1 MTSKTA
7 TRQRAALRWPR
18 PERLVTCVN
27 AIIVALSLS
36 VHLLTA
42 APVRADEI
50 TLVETGSTLIHSLF
64 SVWATE
70 YTKTHPGVRIVTNS
84 TGSDQGIKQAI
95 SGAAHIGTSDAY
107 MSDAEI
113 RQNPQI
119 INVAMAISAQTV
131 NYNLPGFDAAPLK
144 LDGPVLAGIYAGR
157 IRAWD
162 DKAIAALNLGLAL
175 PHHDIIPVRRADGA
189 GDTFVFTQY
198 LSFTTRWWEEKFYFG
213 RSIAWP
219 DVAGALSATGNS
231 DMLET
236 LQRTPYS
243 IGYIGVSFYKEIAK
257 AQLGSALLKSYSGEF
272 LLPTPETIQAAA
284 AALTPR
290 TPADQRLT
298 LVNAPGARAY
308 PLINYEY
315 AVVSTKQANSTI
327 AAAIRRFLL
336 WAIAPDETNEKY
348 LQDAHFIPLPAHI
361 WVLSYDQIQSIK

>member
-7 TRQRAALRWPR
+7 TRQRAALRWRKPAQ
-18 PERLVTCVN
+18 LVTCVN
-27 AIIVALSLS
+27 AVIVALTLGM
-36 VHLLTA
+36 HLLTA

-50 TLVETGSTLIHSLF
+50 TLVESGSTLIHPLF

-70 YTKTHPGVRIVTNS
+70 YMKTHPGVRIVTNS
-84 TGSDQGIKQAI
+84 TGSDQGIRQAI

-113 RQNPQI
+113 KQNPQI

-131 NYNLPGFDAAPLK
+131 NYNLPGFDAAAVK

-213 RSIAWP
+213 RLIAWP
-219 DVAGALSATGNS
+219 DVAGALAATGNS
-231 DMLET
+231 GMLET

-243 IGYIGVSFYKEIAK
+243 IGYIGVSFYNEIAK
-257 AQLGSALLKSYSGEF
+257 AQLGTALLKSHSGEF
-272 LLPTPETIQAAA
+272 LLPTPETIQSAAA
-284 AALTPR
+284 A
-290 TPADQRLT
+290 LT

-315 AVVSTKQANSTI
+315 AVVSTKQANPAI
-327 AAAIRRFLL
+327 AGAIRRFLL

-348 LQDAHFIPLPAHI
+348 LQDTHFIPLPAHI
-361 WVLSYDQIQSIK
+361 WVLSYDQIQSIR

>member
-1 MTSKTA
+1 MSKKTA
-7 TRQRAALRWPR
+7 TRQRAALHWRNPAQ
-18 PERLVTCVN
+18 LVTCVN
-27 AIIVALSLS
+27 AFIVAFTLGM
-36 VHLLTA
+36 HLLTA
-42 APVRADEI
+42 VRVRADEI
-50 TLVETGSTLIHSLF
+50 TLVESGSTLIHPLF

-70 YTKTHPGVRIVTNS
+70 YMRTHPGVRIVTNS

-131 NYNLPGFDAAPLK
+131 NYNLPGFDAAAVK

-162 DKAIAALNLGLAL
+162 DKAIAALNPGLAL
-175 PHHDIIPVRRADGA
+175 PHHDIIPVRRADGS

-198 LSFTTRWWEEKFYFG
+198 LSFTTRWWEEKYYFG
-213 RSIAWP
+213 RSITWP
-219 DVAGALSATGNS
+219 DIAGALGGTGNS
-231 DMLET
+231 GMLET

-243 IGYIGVSFYKEIAK
+243 IGYIGVSFHDEIAK
-257 AQLGSALLKSYSGEF
+257 AELGTALLKSHSGEF
-272 LLPTPETIQAAA
+272 LLPTPDTIQAAA

-290 TPADQRLT
+290 TPADQRLA

-315 AVVSTKQANSTI
+315 AVVSTKQPNPAI
-327 AAAIRRFLL
+327 AGAIRRFLL

-348 LQDAHFIPLPAHI
+348 LQDTHFIPLPAHI

>member
-1 MTSKTA
+1 MTSSTT
-7 TRQRAALRWPR
+7 TRQRAATRRCKPAQLA
-18 PERLVTCVN
+18 TCVN
-27 AIIVALSLS
+27 AVLVALTLGM
-36 VHLLTA
+36 HLLTA

-50 TLVETGSTLIHSLF
+50 TLVESGSTLIYPLF
-64 SVWATE
+64 NVWATE
-70 YTKTHPGVRIVTNS
+70 YMKTHPGVRIVTNS
-84 TGSDQGIKQAI
+84 TGSDHGIKQAI

-131 NYNLPGFDAAPLK
+131 NYNLPGFDAAALK

-157 IRAWD
+157 IRTWD

-219 DVAGALSATGNS
+219 DVAGALAATGNS
-231 DMLET
+231 GMLET

-243 IGYIGVSFYKEIAK
+243 IGYIGVSFYNEISK
-257 AQLGSALLKSYSGEF
+257 ARLGSALLKSYSGEF

-315 AVVSTKQANSTI
+315 AVVSTKQANPAI

-336 WAIAPDETNEKY
+336 WAIVPGETNEKY